1 MVWWGRSL
9 GSGCLGDGVDA
20 DEAFEQRLRAW
31 RRRVDEAANRMF
43 AEHPDLDL
51 DQDSMV
57 LNLED
62 IQELAW
68 LDCEIG
74 IEHLAGRH
82 RRSGCP
88 YGCLFRER

>member
-1 MVWWGRSL
+1 MIV
-9 GSGCLGDGVDA
+9 VDA
-20 DEAFEQRLRAW
+20 DEAYRRRLLEW
-31 RRRVDEAANRMF
+31 RRRVDAAADRMF
-43 AEHPDLDL
+43 SEHPDLDV
-51 DQDSMV
+51 DQDSLV

-88 YGCLFRER
+88 YGCQFKGK